1 MGQYSDAATSFEF
14 IMSEKGDLRSGLH
27 LILCYY
33 ALGNVEKI
41 RRAFQLLL
49 EVPIEYND
57 EDRIVGPNVRG
68 KSSFLITLNLQ
79 KLFQGKYE

>member
-57 EDRIVGPNVRG
+57 EDRIVGQNVRG
-68 KSSFLITLNLQ
+68 ISSFLIILNLQ
-79 KLFQGKYE
+79 KLFQG